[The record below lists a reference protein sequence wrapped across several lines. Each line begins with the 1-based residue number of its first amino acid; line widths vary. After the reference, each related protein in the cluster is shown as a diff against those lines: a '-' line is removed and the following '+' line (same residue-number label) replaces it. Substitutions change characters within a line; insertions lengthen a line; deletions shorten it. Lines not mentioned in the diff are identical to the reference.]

1 MKLKLFRVQ
10 NFRSFLDSGWI
21 NCQDITAIAGVNE
34 AGKSNLLKALWKLK
48 PAFQS
53 DNKISHSDL
62 PRDRFNE
69 IMDSEQM
76 PVFVSARFKWFFP

>member
-53 DNKISHSDL
+53 DNKISHFYVENIL
-62 PRDRFNE
+62 WKFLL
-69 IMDSEQM
+69 MCQM
-76 PVFVSARFKWFFP
+76 SKKLNYIIL